1 MGREPVARSGLL
13 AEREAAA
20 RVTVG
25 HGPDESA
32 SAFAL
37 HADIP
42 CLGASIY
49 DVRSGWGRGS
59 QKIRQKEQSQLICAI
74 DTEGEGVKKF
84 EKFADIILWKPP
96 FSRGTREF
104 SKISPFNVELSQK
117 C

>member
-1 MGREPVARSGLL
+1 MPSCRYLSADAVAAAGGVETLAGLVQRAEVVRRVGREPVARGGLL

-59 QKIRQKEQSQLICAI
+59 PK
-74 DTEGEGVKKF
+74 
-84 EKFADIILWKPP
+84 
-96 FSRGTREF
+96 SR
-104 SKISPFNVELSQK
+104 
-117 C
+117 